1 MLLSSLLADGGDGL
15 CGKGKFTTM
24 GGANGL
30 SDFRS
35 DTVTRPT
42 PGMRRAMAEAE
53 VGDDVFGE
61 DPTVNR
67 LEERIAEL
75 LGKEAGLLVPSG
87 SMSNLVAVRTL
98 CRPGDEMI
106 CEAESHIFNNEQSA
120 YAQICGVAA
129 RPVQGL
135 RGILRLE
142 QLFECIR
149 PPGIHHARTRLL
161 TLENTHNRGGG
172 TIQPFDELTR
182 ICRWAHQ
189 SGLVTHL
196 DGARLFNAVVATGI
210 PASDWARHFDT
221 VNICFS
227 KGLGAPVGSALVA
240 TKELIA
246 EARRHRKALGGGM
259 RQAGILA
266 AAALY
271 ALEHHIDRLAE
282 DHALAKRLAAGIA
295 EIPGLTL
302 DPEVVE
308 TNMVFFRVDPAWGS
322 ASLLC
327 ERLKAEFGV
336 LMLPSG
342 PQRIRA
348 VTHLDVG
355 PQDVERALAAL
366 SQLMGAKV
374 YPVGAARV

>member
-1 MLLSSLLADGGDGL
+1 MTRWDR
-15 CGKGKFTTM
+15 
-24 GGANGL
+24 L

-42 PGMRRAMAEAE
+42 AGMRRAMAEAE

-67 LEERIAEL
+67 LEERVAEL
-75 LGKEAGLLVPSG
+75 LGKEAAVFVPSG
-87 SMSNLVAVRTL
+87 SMSNLIAVRTL

-129 RPVQGL
+129 RPVLGS

-142 QLFECIR
+142 QLVSCIR
-149 PPGIHHARTRLL
+149 PPGIHYPRTRLL

-172 TIQPFDELTR
+172 SIQPFEELRR

-196 DGARLFNAVVATGI
+196 DGARLWNAVVATGI
-210 PASDWARHFDT
+210 PPAQWAWEFDT
-221 VNICFS
+221 VNVCFS
-227 KGLGAPVGSALVA
+227 KGLGAPVGSALA
-240 TKELIA
+240 GSKELIA
-246 EARRHRKALGGGM
+246 EARRHRKVLGGGM

-282 DHALAKRLAAGIA
+282 DHALARRLAAGIA
-295 EIPGLTL
+295 EIPGLSL
-302 DPEVVE
+302 DPEIVE
-308 TNMVFFRVDPAWGS
+308 TNMVFFCVDPRWGS
-322 ASLLC
+322 ADLLC
-327 ERLKAEFGV
+327 EKLRAEFGV
-336 LMLPSG
+336 LMLPAG

-355 PQDVERALAAL
+355 VVDVERALRGL
-366 SQLMGAKV
+366 SQLMRGKV
-374 YPVGAARV
+374 FAGIFIAEKSNDQQTVR